1 MPQRIQSPKRCTI
14 YAASRS
20 SRAEL
25 LAQIE
30 TAQAAVLRNV
40 RTLSGPGPFT
50 DLGIEARRPVFQRTG
65 LMRLAAALTSER
77 RPFDCVVVR
86 DIHCLAERVSSIKR
100 IYKALDSWRVSIFE
114 AESELELRGRGGLML
129 LNLFCIM
136 EEAAEY
142 DSHEDS
148 EISGLMLRP

>member
-1 MPQRIQSPKRCTI
+1 M
-14 YAASRS
+14 
-20 SRAEL
+20 
-25 LAQIE
+25 AQIE
-30 TAQAAVLRNV
+30 DAQASVLRNGWK
-40 RTLSGPGPFT
+40 LSEHGPFT
-50 DLGIEARRPVFQRTG
+50 DSGLEARRPVFQRPG
-65 LMRLAAALTSER
+65 LMRLAAVLTSER

-100 IYKALDSWRVSIFE
+100 IYKALDAWGVSIFD
-114 AESELELRGRGGLML
+114 AESELELRGRGGLIL

-148 EISGLMLRP
+148 ESSGLMFRP